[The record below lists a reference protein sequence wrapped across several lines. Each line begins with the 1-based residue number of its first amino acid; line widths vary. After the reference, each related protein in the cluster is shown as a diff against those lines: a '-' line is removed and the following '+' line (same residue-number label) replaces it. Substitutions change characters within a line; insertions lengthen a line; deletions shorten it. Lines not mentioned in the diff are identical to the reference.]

1 MALRSRGLNAFVA
14 DSLHLRAEDSDGS
27 DNDDFGSP
35 YDRRS
40 SNISSV
46 NILSS
51 GVTKDSFEGFH
62 GGSSQSQKFVDSS
75 KQSGSKQRYVN
86 AKQKINVSENVAA
99 LLGLDDYYNSISS
112 IPRRRRSFNDIN
124 GQNELVA
131 DSAAAGNKIQYDGFY
146 KISSN
151 EMLPIPTTD

>member
-1 MALRSRGLNAFVA
+1 MALRTRGLNAFVA

-27 DNDDFGSP
+27 DNDDFGSS

-62 GGSSQSQKFVDSS
+62 SGSSQSQKYVNSS
-75 KQSGSKQRYVN
+75 KQSGSKQRHVN
-86 AKQKINVSENVAA
+86 AKQKINVSENVAS
-99 LLGLDDYYNSISS
+99 LLGLDDYNSISS
-112 IPRRRRSFNDIN
+112 IPRRRRSFNDIK
-124 GQNELVA
+124 GQNEIVA
-131 DSAAAGNKIQYDGFY
+131 DSAATGNKIQYDGFY